1 MITVSIVF
9 ALSLVVALVL
19 TPWVRRL
26 ALAIGAVDPHGVTLR
41 KVHDRTMPRLGGLA
55 IVAAFLLP
63 LLALLVADS
72 SVGRIF
78 RSDMLKV
85 IGLISGGLVIT
96 VLGVYDDLRGANA
109 PQKFLVQ
116 FGVAIALVALGF
128 QVSIISTPFDVTLEL
143 GIFGPVI
150 SVLWIVGLINAMN
163 LIDGL
168 DGLAGGVT
176 FFASLTM
183 LVIAWVNHNVLMMLF
198 MGALSGATLGF
209 LAFNFNPARIF
220 MGDTGSMFLGYVIA
234 VTSLQT
240 NTKGPATVALLA
252 PILALGLPLVD
263 TLLAMGRRFSRGQS
277 MFQAD
282 REHIHHRL
290 VALGLSHRNAV
301 LILYG
306 LCLVLGFSSLAIA
319 FGNRLQSA
327 MVLVAVVIAVVV
339 IVRRLGYSI
348 SPRHRPRLRKKA
360 SDARKQQEVRWAA
373 RELGA
378 SLRNIDSIEELWSVF
393 PAVAVPF
400 GVRRL
405 ELSVATDENG
415 TTERRLFVW
424 EVPTGNGHEPFT
436 AEYQI
441 DGVDNARPILT
452 FTWQDGRKALN
463 GDERAALDTIVE
475 HVTLAVDRIRQSN
488 VAVAIEPM
496 LSR

>member
-1 MITVSIVF
+1 MGLGSTKREEKASAREKSSDSSPEALKMITVSIVF

-306 LCLVLGFSSLAIA
+306 LCLLLGFASLAIA

-327 MVLVAVVIAVVV
+327 VVLVAAVIAVVV
-339 IVRRLGYSI
+339 IVRRLGYSVF
-348 SPRHRPRLRKKA
+348 PRHRPHLRRKS
-360 SDARKQQEVRWAA
+360 SDVRKQQQVRSAA
-373 RELGA
+373 REL
-378 SLRNIDSIEELWSVF
+378 
-393 PAVAVPF
+393 
-400 GVRRL
+400 
-405 ELSVATDENG
+405 
-415 TTERRLFVW
+415 
-424 EVPTGNGHEPFT
+424 
-436 AEYQI
+436 
-441 DGVDNARPILT
+441 
-452 FTWQDGRKALN
+452 
-463 GDERAALDTIVE
+463 
-475 HVTLAVDRIRQSN
+475 
-488 VAVAIEPM
+488 
-496 LSR
+496 